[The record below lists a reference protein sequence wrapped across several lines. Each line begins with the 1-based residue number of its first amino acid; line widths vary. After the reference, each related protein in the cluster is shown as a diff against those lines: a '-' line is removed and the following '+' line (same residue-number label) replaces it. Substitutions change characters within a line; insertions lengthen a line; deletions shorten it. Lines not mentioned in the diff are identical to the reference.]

1 MHILCVL
8 YNVFVQKS
16 VKFRALPATSSVF
29 MRRFRLFLG
38 QCTRTYNTAAVC
50 TLIAFII
57 FRTKECCNL
66 PENLDKLCTF
76 CQPQK
81 HGIATLRNEMESV
94 TSLHYIQ
101 ILCQRTWPEKKKR
114 NSKKLSFYINTVC
127 VIFPHS
133 STLSV
138 YSNLSSYFNIVCV
151 QQFVLI
157 FQLCLCTAIC
167 PHISTLSVFSNL
179 SS

>member
-1 MHILCVL
+1 MHILYVL

-94 TSLHYIQ
+94 TSLHNIQ

-114 NSKKLSFYINTVC
+114 NSKKIVLLYQHCLCNF
-127 VIFPHS
+127 
-133 STLSV
+133 STF
-138 YSNLSSYFNIVCV
+138 FNIVCV
-151 QQFVLI
+151 LQFVLI
-157 FQLCLCTAIC
+157 FQHCPCTAIC
-167 PHISTLSVFSNL
+167 PHI
-179 SS
+179 